1 MVKQYLLDTN
11 VLIAMFKGQ
20 HGIQEKM
27 VAVGLQ
33 NCFVSEITLAE
44 LYAGAYKS
52 MRKDALRQVVFV
64 RNNLGIIP
72 FDCAEVYGK
81 LRSHLETAG
90 NRLDDM
96 DLLIASTALDHGLTL
111 VTNNTRHFSRA
122 IGLEIEDWF
131 E

>member
-20 HGIQEKM
+20 HGVQEKM
-27 VAVGLQ
+27 VAIGLQ

-52 MRKDALRQVVFV
+52 LRKDAIRQVVFV
-64 RNNLGIIP
+64 RNNFGILP

-81 LRSHLETAG
+81 LRSNLEATG

-96 DLLIASTALDHGLTL
+96 DLLIASTALEHKLTL
-111 VTNNTRHFSRA
+111 VTNNTRHFSRVVN
-122 IGLEIEDWF
+122 LDLEDWCK
-131 E
+131 